1 MSDIRKRRRLVLTA
15 PRDRYT
21 ADEKKERLDRFNR
34 LEEQVLSDIL
44 EKRKLIYDT
53 DALDY

>member
-1 MSDIRKRRRLVLTA
+1 MEIRRI
-15 PRDRYT
+15 
-21 ADEKKERLDRFNR
+21 
-34 LEEQVLSDIL
+34 EEQEVSDIL